1 MLFVSKV
8 DKKNIKIRFFEED
21 DAGNIIWEDFGEFSE
36 NNVHHQYGISFKT
49 PAYRNPNISSDVEVG
64 VLLHASTLF
73 FSSHCWVFLQ
83 VFYQLIR
90 PKDKACS
97 ELKTFIYHPCKNP
110 FRKKRKLDVQDE
122 LLTVNPCTTPSLER
136 YLGEDVV
143 SLSS

>member
-1 MLFVSKV
+1 M
-8 DKKNIKIRFFEED
+8 
-21 DAGNIIWEDFGEFSE
+21 
-36 NNVHHQYGISFKT
+36 Q
-49 PAYRNPNISSDVEVG
+49 
-64 VLLHASTLF
+64 VLHFLAHTA
-73 FSSHCWVFLQ
+73 CFLQ

-97 ELKTFIYHPCKNP
+97 ELKTFIYHPCDSP